1 MVDKEFVT
9 DKMDL
14 KWNTQ
19 RIYLL
24 KLLLNEIIVKKKNV
38 NIFKMENWWRE
49 RRNLFCKHTQTSKLH
64 SVLIVRL
71 DRVYFS
77 VYISVLYVTNQKG
90 MER

>member
-24 KLLLNEIIVKKKNV
+24 KLLLNEIIVKKK
-38 NIFKMENWWRE
+38 KR
-49 RRNLFCKHTQTSKLH
+49 K
-64 SVLIVRL
+64 
-71 DRVYFS
+71 
-77 VYISVLYVTNQKG
+77 YI
-90 MER
+90 

>member
-49 RRNLFCKHTQTSKLH
+49 KEIS
-64 SVLIVRL
+64 SVNTLKQANYT
-71 DRVYFS
+71 VY
-77 VYISVLYVTNQKG
+77 
-90 MER
+90 